1 MTLLNGL
8 RRIFTH
14 PKSPILVETLGSAD
28 HLAGAS
34 NAPARQQITDE
45 APVVTVTTPR
55 PRIVPDP
62 PRRTDDVAAIA
73 QKISDH
79 LDCQSRRSQRSLEL
93 IEKLPGMLD
102 TLPEMNRQN
111 TRLLDVLGEHLDQA
125 RKREGSLATT
135 LGRITETAG
144 HQAEVLGQVQEQLDA
159 NRQVIARV
167 AEALTG
173 VRSGLGELNET
184 NRRLTASLDSMRSGA
199 SQRETELIETV
210 QRMHHWMIAAVACA
224 AFSSLIA
231 LVVLLMIQF

>member
-1 MTLLNGL
+1 MALLNGL

-14 PKSPILVETLGSAD
+14 PKSPILVETLGPAD
-28 HLAGAS
+28 LVPMPAP
-34 NAPARQQITDE
+34 PARQQLTDE
-45 APVVTVTTPR
+45 PPALTMTTPR
-55 PRIVPDP
+55 PRAMPEP
-62 PRRTDDVAAIA
+62 ARRADDVATIA

-79 LDCQSRRSQRSLEL
+79 LEAQSRRSQRSLEL

-125 RKREGSLATT
+125 RKREGSLAST

-144 HQAEVLGQVQEQLDA
+144 HQAEVLSHVQEQLDA
-159 NRQVIARV
+159 NRQVTARV
-167 AEALTG
+167 AESLTS
-173 VRSGLGELNET
+173 VRSGLNELTET
-184 NRRLTASLDSMRSGA
+184 NRRLTSSLDSMRTGA
-199 SQRETELIETV
+199 SQREIELLESV

-231 LVVLLMIQF
+231 LAVLMMILF